1 MSKSKLIKAWK
12 VEKDANVAKRI
23 HLVKMIEYDGLSR
36 RQAAKELCMALSWGV
51 KWYKRYK
58 TEGLKGLR
66 DRSRSGRPP
75 KVHPGIMSKVRRKAR
90 ETASWTLQDM
100 HEYIREY
107 TGVEYS
113 EAHVRRILAAWGYVM
128 KVPVLR
134 HVNRANKRRIK
145 KFQKQ
150 LKKTR
155 PDLEA
160 DGYTVAMQDETIVM
174 AEARAR
180 KSVYTLK
187 HKRAVFTYNGNHAM
201 TIVFGLITVNG
212 EGFFGR
218 YKKFTKEEFTT
229 FIQDAH
235 SWFGKLLIILDG
247 ASQHRAKIV
256 KQAIAEMNGEVI
268 LKFLPPGCP
277 DLNAIEEVWRQL
289 KMAVL
294 SGSCIKFGKMCN
306 DIEYWLSNRL
316 PSLNIDN
323 FLYRAV

>member
-12 VEKDANVAKRI
+12 MEKDANVAKRI
-23 HLVKMIEYDGLSR
+23 HLVKMVKYDGR
-36 RQAAKELCMALSWGV
+36 PIRQAAKELCMAPSWGT

-58 TEGLKGLR
+58 IEGLKGLQNR
-66 DRSRSGRPP
+66 PRSGRPP
-75 KVHPGIMSKVRRKAR
+75 KVHRGIMSKVRQKTR
-90 ETASWTLQDM
+90 ETACWTLYDM
-100 HEYIREY
+100 SEHIREY

-113 EAHVRRILAAWGYVM
+113 ESHVRRILAAWGYVM
-128 KVPVLR
+128 KVPVMR
-134 HVNRANKRRIK
+134 HANRANKRRIK

-155 PDLEA
+155 TELEA
-160 DGYTVAMQDETIVM
+160 DRYTVAMQDETIVM
-174 AEARAR
+174 AETRAR
-180 KSVYTLK
+180 KNVYTLK

-201 TIVFGLITVNG
+201 TIVLGLITANG
-212 EGFFGR
+212 EGFGR
-218 YKKFTKEEFTT
+218 YEKFTKEEFTT

-247 ASQHRAKIV
+247 ASQHRARIV
-256 KQAIAEMNGEVI
+256 RQVIAEMNGKVI
-268 LKFLPPGCP
+268 LKFLPPDCP

-294 SGSCIKFGKMCN
+294 SGPHIKFGKMCN

-316 PSLNIDN
+316 PSLNMDN
-323 FLYRAV
+323 FLYRVI